1 MDLSLEFT
9 GQSGFSARNLWNMKR
24 FFETYRKY
32 EKLQTL
38 SAEISWSHNVLILD
52 KTKLIEEKEF
62 YLKMSV
68 KERWSFRELQRQID
82 SSYFERYMLSQKP
95 SKLMKIEQDKLA
107 IPPDDIHRH
116 LKDSVVRLT

>member
-1 MDLSLEFT
+1 
-9 GQSGFSARNLWNMKR
+9 
-24 FFETYRKY
+24 
-32 EKLQTL
+32 
-38 SAEISWSHNVLILD
+38 
-52 KTKLIEEKEF
+52 
-62 YLKMSV
+62 MSV

>member
-52 KTKLIEEKEF
+52 KTKLIEERNF
-62 YLKMSV
+62 
-68 KERWSFRELQRQID
+68 I
-82 SSYFERYMLSQKP
+82 
-95 SKLMKIEQDKLA
+95 
-107 IPPDDIHRH
+107 
-116 LKDSVVRLT
+116 